1 MPQIQ
6 LSGITGCSPYNI
18 IVCDV
23 TYSLCIM
30 VYSSIILPPL
40 ISFVPPP
47 PLDVAESIIL
57 EIQDSCGCS
66 SFVVLECP
74 DKAKLFQ
81 DSTIFLMMDGDVYLF
96 QNQ

>member
-1 MPQIQ
+1 MPLVSI
-6 LSGITGCSPYNI
+6 SGITGCSPYNI
-18 IVCDV
+18 VVCDI
-23 TYSLCIM
+23 TYSYCTT
-30 VYSSIILPPL
+30 VYSSIILPPFL
-40 ISFVPPP
+40 SFVPPP

-57 EIQDSCGCS
+57 QIEDSCGCS

-74 DKAKLFQ
+74 DKGKLFQ